1 MKKAITLLILTAS
14 LIFGA
19 WHLGYVED
27 LYLDDRTY
35 ITYLI
40 TFLWLTGIALALRYK
55 EGWTKHISNALPGL
69 GLLGTLIGIKLA
81 VAGAEEAAFN
91 LRDLGVSSAINTTIL
106 GLLGNMYLRTFM
118 RLLRRERS
126 E

>member
-19 WHLGYVED
+19 WHLGIVEPLYQQD
-27 LYLDDRTY
+27 LTY
-35 ITYLI
+35 ITYLV
-40 TFLWLTGIALALRYK
+40 TLLWLTGIALALRYK
-55 EGWTKHISNALPGL
+55 DEWASHVANALPGL
-69 GLLGTLIGIKLA
+69 GLLGTLIGIKIA
-81 VAGAEEAAFN
+81 VTGSAGEDFS

-106 GLLGNMYLRTFM
+106 GLIGNMYLVSFM
-118 RLLRRERS
+118 KLLRRERS